1 MSRIGKQP
9 IPIPSGVD
17 VKIDGPSVTVKGQ
30 NGELHR
36 DIHPDMRVVLD
47 SGELIVTRSSDRPNH
62 RALHGLTRS
71 LLANMVIGVETGFKK
86 TLEMHGV
93 GYRVQQMGKNIQLA
107 VGFSHTVD
115 VEAPNGITFEVEG
128 NDKIIISGR
137 DKEQVGQIAAEIR
150 GIRPPEPYK
159 GKGIRY
165 EGEHVRRKAGKAGK
179 TMAQ

>member
-1 MSRIGKQP
+1 MSRVGKQP
-9 IPIPSGVD
+9 IPIPSSVD
-17 VKIDGPSVTVKGQ
+17 VKIDGQSVTIKGK

-36 DIHPDMRVVLD
+36 EVHPDMRVVLD
-47 SGELIVTRSSDRPNH
+47 NSEIIVTRPSDRPNH

-71 LLANMVIGVETGFKK
+71 LLANMVLGVETGFKK

-93 GYRVQQMGKNIQLA
+93 GYRVQRMGKNIQLA

-115 VEAPNGITFEVEG
+115 VAAPNGITFEIEG
-128 NDKIIISGR
+128 NDRIIISGS

-150 GIRPPEPYK
+150 HVRPPEPYK

-179 TMAQ
+179 TMMQ